1 MRAGVDGGCLCFAA
15 GQAVGAE
22 ALPQVNPSHRW
33 SVSWGWNRSVYT
45 ASDIHFHGV
54 DHDFTLSD
62 VQAHDSQTLLTLNSV
77 FHTFLNPG
85 RITIPQTN
93 LRLAYQLDAHT
104 AIALNL
110 DHMKYV
116 VTEGQSVPIAGSIAG
131 TDRTGA
137 QTLSADFL
145 KYEHTDGLNVL
156 SLEGEQQW
164 PIELFGAGWPTRAF
178 GLAGAGVVVPKSN
191 VTLGF
196 AGQPRNDQFHV
207 AGYSLHVGA
216 GIETDLSERFFV
228 RNTVK
233 VGHVDLPD
241 VWTSA
246 RHDKASQR
254 FRYAEWLLAVG
265 MRF

>member
-1 MRAGVDGGCLCFAA
+1 MGACLWSVAA
-15 GQAVGAE
+15 QAVGATE
-22 ALPQVNPSHRW
+22 PPEWRPPHRW

-45 ASDIHFHGV
+45 ASDIHLHGA
-54 DHDFTLSD
+54 DHDFTLSE
-62 VQAHDSQTLLTLNSV
+62 VQAHDSQTPLTLNNV

-93 LRLAYQLDAHT
+93 LRLAYQLDAGT

-116 VTEGQSVPIAGSIAG
+116 VTEGQQVAITGSIAG
-131 TDRTGA
+131 TDRTGS
-137 QTLSADFL
+137 QTLSPDFL

-156 SLEGEQQW
+156 SLEGERQW
-164 PIELFGAGWPTRAF
+164 PVDLFGAAWPTRAF
-178 GLAGAGVVVPKSN
+178 GLAGLGIVVPKSN

-216 GIETDLSERFFV
+216 GVETDLSERFFV

-265 MRF
+265 LRF